1 MGGKQDV
8 RAEMA
13 AAISNAIIDH
23 GTDAGH
29 GETTINPDQARQAL
43 VTSLAMWIEADPRA
57 QGHRG
62 LRELTDLAV
71 KELKTQTRGIRKR
84 FDETGDRAWDARP
97 VMLS

>member
-1 MGGKQDV
+1 MGGRADI

-23 GTDAGH
+23 GSDAGA
-29 GETTINPDQARQAL
+29 GETTIDPDQARQAL

-62 LRELTDLAV
+62 LRDMTELAV
-71 KELKTQTRGIRKR
+71 RELKTQTRHVRMR
-84 FDETGDRAWDARP
+84 FVETGERAWDARP
-97 VMLS
+97 VILS